1 MALNEVSITILETSD
16 IHGHIMPLHYAANKE
31 TPNGLARISSYIK
44 DMRKQEPDLLLI
56 DNGDC
61 IQGTPLTYHYAKFR
75 DHLPNPVISVMN
87 HLQYDC
93 AVIGNHEFNYGMSI
107 VSRAV
112 SQSFFPWL
120 SANILHRDTK
130 ESYFGYPYTV
140 KEVKGVKIVIVGITT
155 HYIPNWENP
164 SHIKELAFEDA
175 LLSLKR
181 WVQFI
186 HETEQ
191 PDVLIVSYHGGFEC
205 DLETGDLTEQQTGE
219 NQGGQI
225 LKEVAGIDLLLTGH
239 QHRILSKSVNDTYII
254 QPGYNGQHIGKA
266 VIHLKKGTN
275 SWRVENIEGEVVS
288 MADQLPDKDVL
299 DLVYFQE
306 METQKWL
313 DQPIGYIDGDMTI
326 HNPLKVRT
334 HEHPMIEWI
343 NKVQMKASGVSI
355 SATSLLSN
363 ISEGLPSKVTMRE
376 IVSNYIYPN
385 TLTVLELSEADI
397 RKALEQSASYFT
409 LNEEGQIDVNP
420 EFVLPKPQH
429 YNYDMWEGISYTIDV
444 SKPIGERVIELEFYK
459 EGPHHVVMN
468 NYRAGG
474 GGNFSMFKDK
484 PVVKE
489 ILIDMAELLAED
501 LLEKKTIKAE
511 VNNNFKVI
519 NSNAHR

>member
-1 MALNEVSITILETSD
+1 MAHNEVSITILETSD
-16 IHGHIMPLHYAANKE
+16 VHGHIMPLHYAANKE

-44 DMRKQEPDLLLI
+44 EMRKLEPELLLI

-87 HLQYDC
+87 YLQYDC

-107 VSRAV
+107 VSKAV

-120 SANILHRDTK
+120 SANILHKVTK

-140 KEVKGVKIVIVGITT
+140 KEVNGVKIVIVGITT

-186 HETEQ
+186 HETEE
-191 PDVLIVSYHGGFEC
+191 PDLLVVSYHGGFEC
-205 DLETGDLTEQQTGE
+205 DLQTAEPTEEQTGE
-219 NQGGQI
+219 NQGCQI
-225 LKEVAGIDLLLTGH
+225 LQEVAGIDLLLTGH
-239 QHRILSKSVNDTYII
+239 QHRTVSQYVNNTYVL
-254 QPGYNGQHIGKA
+254 QPGFNGQHIGKA
-266 VIHLKKGTN
+266 VIHLKKGTD
-275 SWRVENIEGEVVS
+275 SWTVEKIEGEVVS
-288 MADQLPDKDVL
+288 MEEQPPDEEVL
-299 DLVYFQE
+299 DIVHFQE
-306 METQKWL
+306 LETQKWL
-313 DQPIGYIDGDMTI
+313 DQPIGFIDGDMTI
-326 HNPLKVRT
+326 KDPLDVRIN
-334 HEHPMIEWI
+334 EHPMIEWI
-343 NKVQMKASGVSI
+343 NKVQMKAAGVSI
-355 SATSLLSN
+355 SNTSLMSN
-363 ISEGLPSKVTMRE
+363 ASKGLPVNVTMRD

-385 TLTVLELSEADI
+385 TLTVLELSKEDI
-397 RKALEQSASYFT
+397 KKALEQSASYFMV
-409 LNEEGQIDVNP
+409 NDENQIGVNP
-420 EFVLPKPQH
+420 AFVSPKPQH
-429 YNYDMWEGISYTIDV
+429 YNYDMWEGIFYTIDAA
-444 SKPIGERVIELEFYK
+444 KPIGERVIELEFED
-459 EGPHHVVMN
+459 EGPYHVVMN

-474 GGNFSMFKDK
+474 GGDFIMFKDK

-501 LLEKKTIKAE
+501 LLEKETVKAV

-519 NSNAHR
+519 NSEK